1 MSGFEQ
7 LFPGQLPRLVMFDL
21 DGTLIDSVPDLAVAV
36 DKMLLKLGRQ
46 SAGLEA
52 VREWVG
58 NGAPVLVRRALAGG
72 LDHAAVDNDEAERA
86 LEY

>member
-36 DKMLLKLGRQ
+36 DHMLLKLGRAP
-46 SAGLEA
+46 AGLGA
-52 VREWVG
+52 VREAL
-58 NGAPVLVRRALAGG
+58 GATHAIGPGRSFAGRG
-72 LDHAAVDNDEAERA
+72 RCCTAC
-86 LEY
+86 